1 MRRTLAA
8 LSAALFLV
16 CAGAQAHSLSAAHV
30 DIRPAAHGGQEV
42 ELDLALRDLALELP
56 LDADHDERITWSEL
70 QAVEAPLAAMLQR
83 DFRLSSAAGPCP
95 LRVQALRVRRYD
107 DGSYAALQ
115 LHAACPASAG
125 LRLDYALF
133 FDNDSRHR
141 ALVTVHRSGGVATL
155 IARNEARALALPDVR
170 GNPFLAF
177 LREGVGHILS
187 GYDHLAF
194 LLSLL
199 LPAPLVLC
207 AGAWRPAS
215 DWRAVF
221 WPTLGLV
228 TAFTAAHSISL
239 SLAALGWVR
248 PNAMLVEAT
257 IAASVALAALN
268 NLRPL
273 VTRRLWAVGF
283 GFGLVHGLGFAGA
296 LLETGLPADARLAA
310 LLGFNVGVELGQLA
324 VVAVALP
331 VLYLLRTGRGYP
343 NYVLRLSSIAIAA
356 LAGWWLYQRLF
367 P

>member
-1 MRRTLAA
+1 MV
-8 LSAALFLV
+8 SN
-16 CAGAQAHSLSAAHV
+16 AQAHSLSVAHV
-30 DIRPAAHGGQEV
+30 DIRPAAYGGQDI
-42 ELDLALRDLALELP
+42 ELDLALRDLALELS
-56 LDADHDERITWSEL
+56 LDANHDERITWSEL
-70 QAVEAPLAAMLQR
+70 QAVEAPLESMLQR
-83 DFRLSSAAGPCP
+83 GFRLSVATDHCP
-95 LRVQALRVRRYD
+95 LRLQALHVRRYD
-107 DGSYAALQ
+107 DGSYASLQ
-115 LHAACPASAG
+115 LHAACPASTG

-133 FDNDSRHR
+133 FDGDPRHR
-141 ALVTVHRSGGVATL
+141 ALVTVHRAAGVATL
-155 IARNEARALALPDVR
+155 IARSEARSLSLPDV
-170 GNPFLAF
+170 GANPFLAF
-177 LREGVGHILS
+177 VREGVGHILS

-199 LPAPLVLC
+199 LPAPLVLA
-207 AGAWRPAS
+207 AGAWRPAA

-228 TAFTAAHSISL
+228 TAFTAAHSITL

-273 VTRRLWAVGF
+273 VTRRLWVVGF

-296 LLETGLPADARLAA
+296 LLETGLPANARLAA

-324 VVAVALP
+324 VVGMALP
-331 VLYLLRTGRGYP
+331 ALYLLRGTRGYP

-356 LAGWWLYQRLF
+356 LAGWWLYQRLS